1 MSVYRNL
8 HFNSHDQQRS
18 HFPYIATFY
27 KTVGITSAGFS
38 FTGKGIIIFLI
49 LYVLDLCNNVLFHQ
63 FTLLACQSYSH
74 PYKQLYHY
82 CFKMLLNSCNMCSG
96 GKNIHFIYD
105 AVKLYRISCE

>member
-49 LYVLDLCNNVLFHQ
+49 LYVLDLCN
-63 FTLLACQSYSH
+63 
-74 PYKQLYHY
+74 
-82 CFKMLLNSCNMCSG
+82 
-96 GKNIHFIYD
+96 
-105 AVKLYRISCE
+105 